1 MLCSGH
7 HGSLTASGRY
17 NGRRLGNRI
26 DTEPGEPFETRTY
39 VIFDRDT
46 GEVLVEEELGQVA

>member
-1 MLCSGH
+1 L
-7 HGSLTASGRY
+7 RY

-26 DTEPGEPFETRTY
+26 DTEPGEPLDKRTY

-46 GEVLVEEELGQVA
+46 REVLVEEELGVLP